1 MKLLMELN
9 MQENVTMVMV
19 THDPNLK
26 YFAHR
31 SFHLMDGRIYNI
43 EEMDV
48 EARDYKIK
56 ALGIAPKNGPQPG
69 NNTVN
74 IRVEQH
80 GAQPGSSV
88 PSSSQQPAGAP
99 LDKRTLE
106 DCKMTVVRDGQFY
119 AKSLGNSLA

>member
-1 MKLLMELN
+1 MCLS
-9 MQENVTMVMV
+9 V
-19 THDPNLK
+19 
-26 YFAHR
+26 R
-31 SFHLMDGRIYNI
+31 
-43 EEMDV
+43 
-48 EARDYKIK
+48 
-56 ALGIAPKNGPQPG
+56 APWTGPGPCATWSEKRGVRPQPG